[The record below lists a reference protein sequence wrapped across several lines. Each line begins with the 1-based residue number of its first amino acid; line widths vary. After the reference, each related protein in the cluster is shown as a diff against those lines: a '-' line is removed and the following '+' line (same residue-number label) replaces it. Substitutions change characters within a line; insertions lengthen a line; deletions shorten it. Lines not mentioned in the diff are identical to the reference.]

1 MVQLYNCYISIYATF
16 DLNKYD
22 IIFDGLLGGIC
33 NVNTSSGCLDQNA
46 ECTGSICQCSGD
58 FTNINGICMAGKC
71 FRTLSHTYLLNDI
84 AILFKSHL
92 KHNYVAFLC
101 KCMI

>member
-1 MVQLYNCYISIYATF
+1 MILF
-16 DLNKYD
+16 L
-22 IIFDGLLGGIC
+22 DGLLGGIC
-33 NVNTSSGCLDQNA
+33 NANTSSGCLDQNA

-71 FRTLSHTYLLNDI
+71 FRTLSHTYLLNEI

-92 KHNYVAFLC
+92 KHNHVAFLC